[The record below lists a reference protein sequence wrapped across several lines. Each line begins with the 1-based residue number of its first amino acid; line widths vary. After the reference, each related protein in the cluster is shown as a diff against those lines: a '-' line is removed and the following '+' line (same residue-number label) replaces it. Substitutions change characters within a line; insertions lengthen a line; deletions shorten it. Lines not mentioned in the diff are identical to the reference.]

1 MGSPE
6 PEYER
11 PTVLLRTVF
20 KNIEGRRQ
28 KKHQFLLRPNC
39 SVFSIPLNFFTGF
52 RQHIR
57 DETQQSS
64 RSAVYGD
71 MTAVSHTL
79 MNIYFESPSV
89 TSMYKFY

>member
-39 SVFSIPLNFFTGF
+39 FVFSIPLNFFTGF

-57 DETQQSS
+57 DETQQS
-64 RSAVYGD
+64 
-71 MTAVSHTL
+71 
-79 MNIYFESPSV
+79 NISV
-89 TSMYKFY
+89 CSLW